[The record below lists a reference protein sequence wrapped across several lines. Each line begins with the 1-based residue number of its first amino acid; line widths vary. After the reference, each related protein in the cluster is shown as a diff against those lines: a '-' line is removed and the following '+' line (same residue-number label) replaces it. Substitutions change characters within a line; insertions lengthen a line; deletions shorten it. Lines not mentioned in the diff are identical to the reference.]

1 MRYIMSNFDF
11 LTTESQFD
19 SFSGTAVTAE
29 KIFSI
34 DYSSCVINCRRA
46 MEFAVKWMY
55 SVDSALVQP
64 WDDNLLSLMST
75 TEFQGIVDASL
86 LTRMH
91 YIRKTGNT
99 AAHAGCNITHDQAML
114 CLENL
119 WYFMDFIA
127 YCYANSYTQG
137 SFDPAIVEAPQPGP
151 APEPVIMIPPET
163 EKKLEDLIRENEA
176 LKEELTARREQQ
188 EQTYT
193 PKPLDISE
201 FKTRKLYID
210 AILTDA
216 GWTEGKN
223 WINEYEIQGMPN
235 KSETGFAD
243 YALLGDDGKVLAVI
257 EAKRTCVDVSKGRQ
271 QAKLYADQIEQ
282 KQGLRPVVFLT
293 NGFETRII
301 DNQYSERKVAAIWS
315 KRDLEKWFNLQRMR
329 SSLRTKKT
337 QKQDANTTRNSRK
350 ADKAQTK
357 RTWFKAMSFLLCS
370 FFLRSVVHLE
380 IRPSDPAL
388 YYIAEPVFGMS
399 DYDVGTVF
407 ERLFRELKFR
417 LGPACTY
424 AR

>member
-1 MRYIMSNFDF
+1 MSNFDF
-11 LTTESQFD
+11 LTTERQFD
-19 SFSGTAVTAE
+19 SFSGAAVTAE
-29 KIFSI
+29 KIFPI
-34 DYSSCVINCRRA
+34 DYSACVISCRRA
-46 MEFAVKWMY
+46 MEFAIKWMY

-75 TEFQGIVDASL
+75 TEFQGIVDAGL

-91 YIRKTGNT
+91 FIRKTGNT
-99 AAHAGCNITHDQAML
+99 AAHAGSNITHDQAML

-137 SFDPAIVEAPQPGP
+137 SFDPSIAEAPQQVP
-151 APEPVIMIPPET
+151 APETVIMIPPET
-163 EKKLEDLIRENEA
+163 EQKLEDLIRENEA

-201 FKTRKLYID
+201 YRTRKLYID
-210 AILTDA
+210 AMLTDA

-223 WINEYEIQGMPN
+223 WINEYEIQGMSN

-257 EAKRTCVDVSKGRQ
+257 EVKRTCVDVAKGRQ

-282 KQGLRPVVFLT
+282 KQGIRPVVFLT

-301 DNQYSERKVAAIWS
+301 DNQYPERKVAAIWS

-329 SSLRTKKT
+329 
-337 QKQDANTTRNSRK
+337 
-350 ADKAQTK
+350 
-357 RTWFKAMSFLLCS
+357 
-370 FFLRSVVHLE
+370 
-380 IRPSDPAL
+380 
-388 YYIAEPVFGMS
+388 
-399 DYDVGTVF
+399 
-407 ERLFRELKFR
+407 
-417 LGPACTY
+417 
-424 AR
+424 